1 MSTTSAAATVWPL
14 DWLACRLKC
23 VCVGTWP
30 SNLVEP
36 KLAEMFG
43 LLVGAYVSEW
53 ASVVLERR

>member
-1 MSTTSAAATVWPL
+1 MVSV

-23 VCVGTWP
+23 VCGGTWP